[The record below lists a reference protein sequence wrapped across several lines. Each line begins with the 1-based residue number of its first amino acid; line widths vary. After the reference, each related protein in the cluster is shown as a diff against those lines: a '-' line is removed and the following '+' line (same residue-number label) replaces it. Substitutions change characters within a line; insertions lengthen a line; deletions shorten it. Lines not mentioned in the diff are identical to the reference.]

1 MHNPKLRRRLHRVS
15 VPTLFV
21 RGASDGLVSAEYL
34 AGYAALLPNTK
45 TVTIAAA
52 GHGPQVEQPE
62 ALATA
67 VLDFLGT

>member
-1 MHNPKLRRRLHRVS
+1 MHNPKLRRRLHRAIA
-15 VPTLFV
+15 PALFV

-34 AGYAALLPNTK
+34 AGYSALLPNAK
-45 TVTIAAA
+45 TITIAEA

-62 ALATA
+62 ALAKA